1 MGGDI
6 FTPAEKQREILKRI
20 QQEMLKSP
28 RRMNGTEDVV
38 HGMDMGVIAG
48 VEIFHFIVMMVFV
61 VLMAWNGKID

>member
-1 MGGDI
+1 
-6 FTPAEKQREILKRI
+6 
-20 QQEMLKSP
+20 
-28 RRMNGTEDVV
+28 MNGTEDVV

>member
-1 MGGDI
+1 
-6 FTPAEKQREILKRI
+6 
-20 QQEMLKSP
+20 MLKSP